1 MSKYSREQL
10 SALLDDELG
19 DETGITLQALG
30 NNDEHRQTWSRY
42 NLIGECLRGNLPEHI
57 DPKIAD
63 KIRDAIESEPAIL
76 APHRKTSRFLKPVMG
91 FAIAASVAVVVILGL
106 QQSNTSPSFVP
117 VQSLA
122 INQSALPNQQLV
134 TNDTQQQSG
143 QYFKQLPVVKSVDAG
158 SRLNRYLVNYNE
170 YRANAGMQ
178 GILPYVRIV
187 AYETDDQEKPAE

>member
-1 MSKYSREQL
+1 MSEYSREQL

-19 DETGITLQALG
+19 DEAGITLKALG
-30 NNDEHRQTWSRY
+30 NNPGHRQVWSRY
-42 NLIGECLRGNLPEHI
+42 NLIGECLRGNLPEHV

-63 KIRDAIESEPAIL
+63 KVRAVIEHEPAIL
-76 APHRKTSRFLKPVMG
+76 APDSKTSRFLKPVMG

-106 QQSNTSPSFVP
+106 QQSNTNPSFVP
-117 VQSLA
+117 VQPLA
-122 INQSALPNQQLV
+122 KHQSKLSNQRLA
-134 TNDTQQQSG
+134 TIDTQQQAG
-143 QYFKQLPVVKSVDAG
+143 QRIRQLPVAKSADAG

-187 AYETDDQEKPAE
+187 AYETDDQEQPAE